1 MKKQF
6 KFSLCL
12 LCLTVFSAALLT
24 GCGKDKQETVEN
36 SPLPSQASVETQAPV
51 ETPEPVETPVETA
64 APEPMVITAGSRE
77 ELKNAMADAI
87 EGLCPRLTAEISGDW
102 LAQPE
107 MDVRNIYYEIVAAR
121 PELKYV
127 YDLEIGSETGSL
139 VCAFHYMPYK
149 TGDFPEGFDGQ
160 AVGSIL

>member
-77 ELKNAMADAI
+77 
-87 EGLCPRLTAEISGDW
+87 
-102 LAQPE
+102 
-107 MDVRNIYYEIVAAR
+107 
-121 PELKYV
+121 
-127 YDLEIGSETGSL
+127 
-139 VCAFHYMPYK
+139 
-149 TGDFPEGFDGQ
+149 
-160 AVGSIL
+160 